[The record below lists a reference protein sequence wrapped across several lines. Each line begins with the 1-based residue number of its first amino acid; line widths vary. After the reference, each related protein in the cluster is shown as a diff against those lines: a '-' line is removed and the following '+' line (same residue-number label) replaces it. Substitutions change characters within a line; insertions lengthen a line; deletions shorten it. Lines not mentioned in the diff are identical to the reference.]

1 MNRVVIGV
9 GSNIEPEINI
19 EKARQQIAQDHHLM
33 AASRNIKTKPIGY
46 ADQPDFLNCAFL
58 VETTFN
64 DLEFEAYLHSVEEKL
79 KRVRTGNKF
88 GPRTIDLD
96 IAVWNN
102 DIVDEDVYKRSFLK
116 ESVRELCPDL
126 KIE

>member
-19 EKARQQIAQDHHLM
+19 ERAKQQIAEDHHLM
-33 AASRNIKTKPIGY
+33 ATSRPMKTKPIGY
-46 ADQPDFLNCAFL
+46 TDQPDFLNCAFL
-58 VETTFN
+58 VETEFN
-64 DLEFEAYLHSVEEKL
+64 DLEFEAYLHSVEGKL
-79 KRVRTGNKF
+79 KRVRMDNKL

-126 KIE
+126 KIQ